1 MGKTSKIKACQF
13 KLTANNKE
21 IEVVEDSVIEK
32 GTEGAW
38 KKFTSTLP
46 ENQCRYAIYDVE
58 MSIDLGAGLPPG
70 TRTKLT
76 FIVWSPQSS
85 PIKQKMISASSKG
98 IEEETRWMSSRMAT
112 YRSIRTRGQR

>member
-1 MGKTSKIKACQF
+1 
-13 KLTANNKE
+13 
-21 IEVVEDSVIEK
+21 VIEK
-32 GTEGAW
+32 GTPDAW
-38 KKFTSTLP
+38 KKFTSSLP

-85 PIKQKMISASSKG
+85 PIKQKMISASSKDALKKKLDGCQVEWQLTDQSELEVSDRVDDLKTLPDIKTSGNG
-98 IEEETRWMSSRMAT
+98 ILEFE
-112 YRSIRTRGQR
+112 GVKV